1 MSNSTTL
8 KAETPSEVIITVE
21 MVEAAY
27 GPYLSEA
34 ADRTRRESL
43 RAALTLGAN
52 LKPAA
57 SAPKDVVEARAQGRA
72 EALAIILELDPEAGL
87 DEYVESFPSGCS
99 GDYSAEWNEEKLRE
113 LLRADDSAWSL
124 LQATE
129 GHYWDQLG
137 YSEAAKERYQR
148 AAASTAQGVDA
159 LSALARNQ
167 DGAAE
172 QPTDTV
178 SRWVFDALKINLDVL
193 HALCL
198 EFGCPRGD
206 VVVDWLRGR
215 LVAQAAHCAPAT
227 EYNDDLAVAE
237 RVYPPSG
244 EDAQP

>member
-1 MSNSTTL
+1 MSNSTTPRSE
-8 KAETPSEVIITVE
+8 APSEVIITVE

-27 GPYLSEA
+27 GPYLSAA

-43 RAALTLGAN
+43 RAALALGAN

-57 SAPKDVVEARAQGRA
+57 SVPKDVVEARAQGRA
-72 EALAIILELDPEAGL
+72 EALAIILDLDPEAGL

-99 GDYSAEWNEEKLRE
+99 GDYSAEWNEEKLRG
-113 LLRADDSAWSL
+113 LLRSDDSAWSL

-159 LSALARNQ
+159 LSVLARNQ
-167 DGAAE
+167 DGAVE

-178 SRWVFDALKINLDVL
+178 SRWVFDAVKINLDVL

-206 VVVDWLRGR
+206 VVVDWLRATLAGAPR
-215 LVAQAAHCAPAT
+215 KTAPAA
-227 EYNDDLAVAE
+227 EYADDLAVAE

-244 EDAQP
+244 EGAKP